1 MKFAFVLAPLFAG
14 LLAVPTADATGCVS
28 RSRVIVRQQVV
39 QAVAVKQAVIAPI
52 AVAAFAAVPVTV
64 PQYSVGY
71 NPNGAAEGEITE
83 LRQAIQELREAIRG
97 LRQPAAPPPEADDLQ
112 AKAARVLN
120 NRCALCHS
128 EGTAAKEGGGFVM
141 FKGGQLN
148 PALTRDDFF
157 HMWERSSAGTM
168 PPKDRGQPIPDDEE
182 RLLREWVSQKS
193 KAERELRKAARTQP

>member
-83 LRQAIQELREAIRG
+83 LRQAIQELREAIQG

-141 FKGGQLN
+141 FKAGQLV
-148 PALTRDDFF
+148 PGLSREEMF
-157 HMWERSSAGTM
+157 HIWERADSGSM
-168 PPKDRGQPIPDDEE
+168 PPKDRGQPIPDEE
-182 RLLREWVSQKS
+182 ARLIREWVSA
-193 KAERELRKAARTQP
+193 KAKVERELRRTQKNGS